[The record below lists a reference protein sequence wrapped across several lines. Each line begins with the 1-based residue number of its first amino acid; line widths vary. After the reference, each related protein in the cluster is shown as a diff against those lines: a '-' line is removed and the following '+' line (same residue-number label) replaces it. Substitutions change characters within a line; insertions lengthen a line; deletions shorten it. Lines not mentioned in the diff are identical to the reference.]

1 MLKLINFIS
10 LCDRKD
16 CNLENVLSVPP
27 ALALFIFYF
36 SLPLHSLF
44 CSQTKLSLLSNRHCR
59 LLYLLYFFV
68 VCSGFFGVLATK
80 SHMTK
85 SYIFECISKYKKQ
98 HINTLRSILRKY
110 IYKLQMHLFFIHL
123 FKMYYKF
130 ENALHFPYNLAYGL
144 GKINKFKCICF
155 YK

>member
-1 MLKLINFIS
+1 
-10 LCDRKD
+10 
-16 CNLENVLSVPP
+16 
-27 ALALFIFYF
+27 
-36 SLPLHSLF
+36 
-44 CSQTKLSLLSNRHCR
+44 
-59 LLYLLYFFV
+59 
-68 VCSGFFGVLATK
+68 
-80 SHMTK
+80 MTK

>member
-59 LLYLLYFFV
+59 LFIVLFCSMQWVFWGSGYKIPYDKKLYF
-68 VCSGFFGVLATK
+68 
-80 SHMTK
+80 
-85 SYIFECISKYKKQ
+85 
-98 HINTLRSILRKY
+98 
-110 IYKLQMHLFFIHL
+110 
-123 FKMYYKF
+123 
-130 ENALHFPYNLAYGL
+130 
-144 GKINKFKCICF
+144 
-155 YK
+155 